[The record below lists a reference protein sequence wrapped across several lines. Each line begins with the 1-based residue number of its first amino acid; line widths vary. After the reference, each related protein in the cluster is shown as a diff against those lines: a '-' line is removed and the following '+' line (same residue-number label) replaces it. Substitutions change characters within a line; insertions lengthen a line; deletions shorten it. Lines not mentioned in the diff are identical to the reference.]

1 MPGAWS
7 CLPLASRPRNPA
19 HTVGCKLAP
28 RSPLNSQLPI
38 TGLADPRSAIRGS
51 AESPSA
57 RPVARRHLGGQ
68 PQHTR
73 TKREEGEGEEGGKG
87 NVEAATG
94 EGPGARRSSEHR
106 HGSTLH
112 GFRCY
117 TAATRHGT
125 AILSSTAPTVSPPS
139 DPSACRRTL
148 SHRPWRSTPGA
159 CRPRPSPAAGN
170 TRTHAHVYDHA
181 VTTPLEPR

>member
-1 MPGAWS
+1 MP
-7 CLPLASRPRNPA
+7 PLRRA
-19 HTVGCKLAP
+19 HTTTRSRRMQASAP
-28 RSPLNSQLPI
+28 IALDPCPTI
-38 TGLADPRSAIRGS
+38 TGLTDPRSAIRAS

-57 RPVARRHLGGQ
+57 HPVARHHLGGQ

-87 NVEAATG
+87 NAKAAAG
-94 EGPGARRSSEHR
+94 ERPGARRSSEHR
-106 HGSTLH
+106 HGSALH
-112 GFRCY
+112 GFRSY
-117 TAATRHGT
+117 MAATRHGT

-139 DPSACRRTL
+139 DPSACHRTL

-170 TRTHAHVYDHA
+170 TRTHAHVCDHA
-181 VTTPLEPR
+181 VTTPLDPH